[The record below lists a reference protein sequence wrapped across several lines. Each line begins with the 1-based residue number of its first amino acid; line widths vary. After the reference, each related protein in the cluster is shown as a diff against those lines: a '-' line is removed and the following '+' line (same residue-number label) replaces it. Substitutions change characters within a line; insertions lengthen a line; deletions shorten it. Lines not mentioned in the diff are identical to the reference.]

1 MTETTTSAP
10 RTILFAGGM
19 GARLSDSIMERV
31 TTDWRVLTWTDGDD
45 PARFHE
51 LLAEAEAVVGGRVD
65 AEWSVPA
72 PGLKLYQVPFTGVEW
87 ISPEELPKGCVL
99 CNTFEHEITMAEYV
113 MAGLLEWEIGM
124 RASDQ
129 HFREKGW
136 DRHLPGS
143 GVSHGELY
151 EKTVGIV
158 GYGHIGREVAIRA
171 KAFGMTVKAVSRTAR
186 DTPAELDWFGTLDE
200 LDRLLGESDYVVVT
214 LPLTRDTKDM
224 FDTERFGKLK
234 SNGVIINVG
243 RGRVINEEALYQ
255 ALLEK
260 RIGGAIIDVWYGYP
274 SQQDLDR
281 SPTNFPFQDLENIIM
296 TPHNS
301 ATTEAMRLRRLDF
314 VARNIDHLAR
324 GEALE
329 NVCFEGIA

>member
-1 MTETTTSAP
+1 MTDSTNSDQ

-31 TTDWRVLTWTDGDD
+31 TTDWRILTWTDGEATD
-45 PARFHE
+45 RFRE
-51 LLAEAEAVVGGRVD
+51 LLAQAEVVVGGRVD
-65 AEWSVPA
+65 AEWDPVP
-72 PGLKLYQVPFTGVEW
+72 GMKLYQVPFTGVEW
-87 ISPEELPKGCVL
+87 IGPEDLPKGCML

-129 HFREKGW
+129 HFRKKGW
-136 DRHLPGS
+136 DQHLPGS

-151 EKTVGIV
+151 QKTVGIV
-158 GYGHIGREVAIRA
+158 GYGHIGREVAVRA
-171 KAFGMTVKAVSRTAR
+171 KAFGMKVNAVSRTAR
-186 DTPAELDWFGTLDE
+186 DTPAPLDWFGTLDE
-200 LDRLLGESDYVVVT
+200 LDRLIAESDYVVVT
-214 LPLTRDTKDM
+214 LPLTRETKDM
-224 FDTERFGKLK
+224 FDADRFAKMNP
-234 SNGVIINVG
+234 SGVIINVG

-255 ALLEK
+255 ALADK
-260 RIGGAIIDVWYGYP
+260 KIGGAIIDVWYGYP

-281 SPTNFPFQDLENIIM
+281 APANFPFKDLDNIIM